1 MDYEIILDIS
11 THAARLAVACLE
23 DNMFVSSQGII
34 DLACEDK
41 KLWRLYDVGYEN
53 QSAFTFG

>member
-1 MDYEIILDIS
+1 MDYEIILDFL
-11 THAARLAVACLE
+11 HMLLALALRVLKTLC
-23 DNMFVSSQGII
+23 FVSSQGII